1 MIASDI
7 MTRKVITIHPEASV
21 QEAAQ
26 LLDQFR
32 ISGIPVVNA
41 TGDLIGIIT
50 EADIISKVNRYGLL
64 DQDGLRVAD
73 IMSRSVTTVDEDTPV
88 GDIAMLLSERKIK
101 RVPVVRQ
108 GRLVGIV
115 SRGDIVHAVA
125 MGHLVIRQW

>member
-7 MTRKVITIHPEASV
+7 MTRKVITIHPEASA

-32 ISGIPVVNA
+32 ISGLPVVDT

-50 EADIISKVNRYGLL
+50 EADIISKVNRSGLL
-64 DQDGLRVAD
+64 EQDGLRVAD
-73 IMSRSVTTVDEDTPV
+73 IMSRNVTTVDEGTPV
-88 GDIAMLLSERKIK
+88 GDIATLLTERKIK

-125 MGHLVIRQW
+125 MGHLIIRQW